1 MRRCLRCFL
10 VLALALRWANVAPCM
25 AQPRLLCLHGKGGS
39 GPNFAERLRPLAERA
54 ELVCVDAPHS
64 LPPGFAWWHLPPGE
78 RSFTTSTFEGWDE
91 TLSFIRETWASQGP
105 FDGILGFSQGAI
117 LVAALVALGDFRKGG
132 ALASCRCLIL
142 AGAAVP
148 GPFQRQ
154 IADLAGSG
162 DRGDFRALHTIGRSD
177 TMNPP
182 EGAHE
187 VARAVGGEVYQFD
200 GGHEV
205 PLDEA
210 ALAAYSNLLSKRP

>member
-1 MRRCLRCFL
+1 MRRGLRCL
-10 VLALALRWANVAPCM
+10 LILALALRWANTAPSCM
-25 AQPRLLCLHGKGGS
+25 AQPRLLCLHGKGGN

-78 RSFTTSTFEGWDE
+78 R
-91 TLSFIRETWASQGP
+91 P

-142 AGAAVP
+142 AGSAVP
-148 GPFQRQ
+148 GPFRRQ
-154 IADLAGSG
+154 LADLAGSG

-187 VARAVGGEVYQFD
+187 VARAVGGEVFEFD

-210 ALAAYSNLLSKRP
+210 ALGTYSSFLSKKP